1 MTNYDFKNNIFNQD
15 HIESLKNNGIIVLN
29 NVLKIEEHLKIKND
43 FNEVLNTNLSKE
55 IFNKKSDS
63 VIVKKINKIYNVS
76 SLIKI
81 SNSISKEIYGNI
93 VKPTHHYLYHKS
105 TELPEKEFPGD
116 NILHVDRFLPNLK
129 LIYFPFSVNK
139 DSAPFKYALGSHK
152 INDEYLNF
160 FLKNKK
166 WVFDERNLEAKKFLK
181 NTIEVPLQEN
191 SLVIALTNGFHAR
204 TPFRAKTDR
213 SALFFTYPNFNLLS
227 LFFPKN

>member
-1 MTNYDFKNNIFNQD
+1 MSKKFELTGKIPMKGHNVSHANKNN
-15 HIESLKNNGIIVLN
+15 KR
-29 NVLKIEEHLKIKND
+29 
-43 FNEVLNTNLSKE
+43 
-55 IFNKKSDS
+55 
-63 VIVKKINKIYNVS
+63 
-76 SLIKI
+76 
-81 SNSISKEIYGNI
+81 
-93 VKPTHHYLYHKS
+93 
-105 TELPEKEFPGD
+105 
-116 NILHVDRFLPNLK
+116 RFLPNLK

-139 DSAPFKYALGSHK
+139 DSAPFKYALGSDK

-213 SALFFTYPNFNLLS
+213 SALFFSYPNFNLLS
-227 LFFPKN
+227 LFSKKLKLNIVY